1 MTACSKGYPQVV
13 EVLLDGGAR
22 PDLQSK
28 VRRQYIPF
36 QCIWVSVIITS
47 KYCLPGPA
55 IQVGNLLAHLHFY
68 GQYV

>member
-28 VRRQYIPF
+28 VRRQYILF
-36 QCIWVSVIITS
+36 QCILVSVIIN
-47 KYCLPGPA
+47 L
-55 IQVGNLLAHLHFY
+55 QVLSSRSGHSSR
-68 GQYV
+68 